1 MLRRASLLL
10 FLLAIGLAVACGR
23 QVTPNPTFSNLAG
36 TLEIKFRTNALANF
50 MQYNYFIAVNTSGN
64 GQEPY
69 AVGFQNRQFSNFS
82 YAVVQGVN
90 SAATGSVLPIL
101 LQYYLIPNV
110 QQPRTQQFN
119 LNPATTQLQLNTAT
133 TSAYSEFI
141 VIFARSQLS
150 LPSPTGTSGPTPSAS
165 PSGKPTPTPTPSPTG
180 TGPTPTPTPLPS
192 GPTPVASPTIPSQST
207 WCINLFITDANG
219 VNVYDALGLGA
230 QDHSFNQ
237 GCFDVNT
244 PLDRVYRQP
253 LEVAPPP
260 DPSSQLYGFELIN
273 TP

>member
-1 MLRRASLLL
+1 MLRRASLAL
-10 FLLAIGLAVACGR
+10 FVLAVALAVACGR
-23 QVTPNPTFSNLAG
+23 QVTPNPTFSNLSG
-36 TLEIKFRTNALANF
+36 TLEIKFRTVNTANF
-50 MQYNYFIAVNTSGN
+50 SLYNYIIAVNTSGN

-69 AVGFQNRQFSNFS
+69 AIGFQNGQYANFS
-82 YAVVQGVN
+82 YSIVQGVN
-90 SAATGSVLPIL
+90 SAATGAVLPIL
-101 LQYYLIPNV
+101 LQYYLIPGT
-110 QQPRTQQFN
+110 QRPRTQQFN
-119 LNPATTQLQLNTAT
+119 LNPATTQLYTDSSTN
-133 TSAYSEFI
+133 SAYNEFI

-150 LPSPTGTSGPTPSAS
+150 LPSPTNTSGPSPSPSPSA
-165 PSGKPTPTPTPSPTG
+165 KPTPTP

-207 WCINLFITDANG
+207 WCINLFTTGPNG
-219 VNVYDALGLGA
+219 TPVYDALGLGN

-244 PLDRVYRQP
+244 FVDKVYVQP
-253 LEVAPPP
+253 PEQIPPQ